1 MTLPSVETP
10 PHQSQCV
17 VHGQPLSAPL
27 TRVSPP
33 LENTPRRRLYRWA
46 KRLGWTLVFGG
57 TALASALGGALFATS
72 IPLPDWL
79 AEDAPPPLNLID
91 LWQSGFRYQV
101 TRPVN
106 VLVMGVDLPDGGREV
121 NADTLFSGRA
131 DTILVTRINPETGSV
146 DLLSIPRDTR
156 VKIPGEGVD
165 KINHANLAGGPEL
178 VARTIQANLGPVPID
193 RYVRVST
200 GALRELVDL
209 LGGIEVR
216 VPQRMVYTDETQGLY
231 IDLEPGWQT
240 LDGDEAEQFARFRS
254 DGNGD
259 IGRVQRQQM
268 LLKALRDRLT
278 HPTVIP
284 RLPEIIRVMLRY
296 VDTNLTVE
304 EVLALL
310 NVAMEI
316 EPDDLHMVMLPGRFS
331 APEEYLASYWL
342 LEPVAT
348 QQIMTEFFQLDE
360 ITLLSLD
367 EIALLSDM
375 DGQTLTRLPIAV
387 QNASGEDNV
396 ARDVA
401 AYLRDKGFREV
412 YIVPDWFGE
421 IQRTQVIAQR
431 GDLTSASTVAS
442 LLGIGRVV
450 SDSTGDLESELTI
463 RVGRDWTLLE
473 SKLEEPEAFDFES
486 EFHEPR
492 NACILAGVAE
502 VSIAMIN
509 RQWWILKLGG
519 ILLLAIVWLLLM
531 VSPAIARF
539 P

>member
-10 PHQSQCV
+10 SHQSQSV
-17 VHGQPLSAPL
+17 VHGQPSSAPL
-27 TRVSPP
+27 TRVNSP
-33 LENTPRRRLYRWA
+33 LENAPHKRFYRWA
-46 KRLGWTLVFGG
+46 KRLGWTVVFGS
-57 TALASALGGALFATS
+57 TALVSALGGALLATS
-72 IPLPDWL
+72 IPLPGWL
-79 AEDAPPPLNLID
+79 AEEAPPPLNLVE

-106 VLVMGVDLPDGGREV
+106 ILVMGVDLPDGGREPD
-121 NADTLFSGRA
+121 ADTLFSGRA

-146 DLLSIPRDTR
+146 DMLSIPRDTQ
-156 VKIPGEGVD
+156 VDIPGEGID
-165 KINHANLAGGPEL
+165 KINHANFAGGPEL
-178 VARTIQANLGPVPID
+178 VAQTIQTNLGPAPID

-209 LGGIEVR
+209 LGGVEVQ

-240 LDGDEAEQFARFRS
+240 LDGDQAEQFARFRS

-259 IGRVQRQQM
+259 IGRVQRQQI
-268 LLKALRDRLT
+268 LLKAIRDRLT

-284 RLPEIIRVMLRY
+284 RVPEIIRVMLQY

-304 EVLALL
+304 EVLALV
-310 NVAMEI
+310 NFAMEV

-331 APEEYLASYWL
+331 APEEYVASYWL

-348 QQIMTEFFQLDE
+348 QQIMTQFFQLDE

-367 EIALLSDM
+367 EIALLSDT
-375 DGQTLTRLPIAV
+375 DRRSLTGLPIAV

-401 AYLRDKGFREV
+401 AYLREEGFRDV
-412 YIVPDWFGE
+412 YVVPDWFGE

-431 GDLTSASTVAS
+431 GDIDSAETIAS
-442 LLGIGRVV
+442 LLGIGRVI
-450 SDSTGDLESELTI
+450 SDSTGDLDSELTI
-463 RVGRDWTLLE
+463 RVGRDWTLLQSTVDE
-473 SKLEEPEAFDFES
+473 SDEFDESDEPDSWSEFDES
-486 EFHEPR
+486 ETPE
-492 NACILAGVAE
+492 
-502 VSIAMIN
+502 S
-509 RQWWILKLGG
+509 
-519 ILLLAIVWLLLM
+519 WLD
-531 VSPAIARF
+531 
-539 P
+539 